1 MQDLNQLQAYLRQFA
16 KDRDWDQ
23 FHSPKNLS
31 MALSVEVSEL
41 LENFQWLTEEQSH
54 TLDQQQRAAVAD
66 EIADVQMYLARLAD
80 KLDINIGEAI
90 EQKINKNEAKY
101 PAELVKGSS
110 KKYTEYVKE
119 EQQKE
124 QQESQ
129 KDETPAGKKG

>member
-41 LENFQWLTEEQSH
+41 LENFQWLTEEQSY

-110 KKYTEYVKE
+110 KKYTQYD
-119 EQQKE
+119 QDSSTNT
-124 QQESQ
+124 ESD
-129 KDETPAGKKG
+129 K

>member
-23 FHSPKNLS
+23 FHSPKNLT
-31 MALSVEVSEL
+31 MALSVEISEL
-41 LENFQWLTEEQSH
+41 LENFQWLTEEQSY
-54 TLDQQQRAAVAD
+54 TLDQQQRAAVVD

-119 EQQKE
+119 EQQ
-124 QQESQ
+124 ESQ

>member
-23 FHSPKNLS
+23 FHSPKNLT

-41 LENFQWLTEEQSH
+41 LENFQWLTEEQSY
-54 TLDQQQRAAVAD
+54 TLDQQQRAAVVD

-119 EQQKE
+119 EQQ
-124 QQESQ
+124 ESQ

>member
-1 MQDLNQLQAYLRQFA
+1 MQDLNNLQVYLRQFA

-41 LENFQWLTEEQSH
+41 LENFQWLTEEQSY
-54 TLDQQQRAAVAD
+54 TLDQQQRAAVVD

-90 EQKINKNEAKY
+90 EQKIVKNEAKY

-110 KKYTEYVKE
+110 KKYTEYLNPDLTG
-119 EQQKE
+119 
-124 QQESQ
+124 
-129 KDETPAGKKG
+129 KDGER

>member
-23 FHSPKNLS
+23 FHSPKNLT

-41 LENFQWLTEEQSH
+41 LENFQWLTEEQSY

-119 EQQKE
+119 EQQEE

>member
-41 LENFQWLTEEQSH
+41 LENFQWLTEEQSY

-90 EQKINKNEAKY
+90 EQKINKLLLEVIY
-101 PAELVKGSS
+101 H
-110 KKYTEYVKE
+110 
-119 EQQKE
+119 
-124 QQESQ
+124 
-129 KDETPAGKKG
+129 

>member
-16 KDRDWDQ
+16 KERDWDQ

-41 LENFQWLTEEQSH
+41 LENFQWLTEEQSY
-54 TLDQQQRAAVAD
+54 TLDQQQRTAVVD

-90 EQKINKNEAKY
+90 EQKIVKNEAKY

-110 KKYTEYVKE
+110 KKYNQYDQDSSTNTESDK
-119 EQQKE
+119 
-124 QQESQ
+124 
-129 KDETPAGKKG
+129 

>member
-41 LENFQWLTEEQSH
+41 LENFQWLTEEQSY
-54 TLDQQQRAAVAD
+54 TLDDQQRAAVVD

-110 KKYTEYVKE
+110 KKYNQYDQDSSTNTESDK
-119 EQQKE
+119 
-124 QQESQ
+124 
-129 KDETPAGKKG
+129 

>member
-54 TLDQQQRAAVAD
+54 TLDAQQRAAVAD

-90 EQKINKNEAKY
+90 EQKIVKNEAKY
-101 PAELVKGSS
+101 PAEKVKGSS
-110 KKYTEYVKE
+110 KKYTEYA
-119 EQQKE
+119 
-124 QQESQ
+124 QES
-129 KDETPAGKKG
+129 DSPVDKKA

>member
-41 LENFQWLTEEQSH
+41 LENFQWLTEEQSYA
-54 TLDQQQRAAVAD
+54 LDQQQRAAVAD

-90 EQKINKNEAKY
+90 EQKIVKNEAKY

-110 KKYTEYVKE
+110 KKYNQYGP
-119 EQQKE
+119 
-124 QQESQ
+124 
-129 KDETPAGKKG
+129 DET